1 MDGGNLVNTPCGV
14 AAVVDALRPSG
25 TFQIE
30 IGHIRPRL
38 APFYELFFAVPA
50 FGDRILP
57 AVAGAFRMLVCT
69 DKPLH
74 LGSRW
79 CHVHLLFA
87 DLVGILLLPAFVL
100 RRFELGGGEALF
112 FTVSD
117 AEIFL
122 LGLVLPAS
130 LLIQRAHRQQN
141 VGMRIVTVRVVDGS
155 VGAHSV

>member
-1 MDGGNLVNTPCGV
+1 M
-14 AAVVDALRPSG
+14 
-25 TFQIE
+25 
-30 IGHIRPRL
+30 
-38 APFYELFFAVPA
+38 
-50 FGDRILP
+50 
-57 AVAGAFRMLVCT
+57 
-69 DKPLH
+69 
-74 LGSRW
+74 
-79 CHVHLLFA
+79 
-87 DLVGILLLPAFVL
+87 LLPAFVL

-155 VGAHSV
+155 VGAHSIGYKLLPDKISKQLDLLFPV